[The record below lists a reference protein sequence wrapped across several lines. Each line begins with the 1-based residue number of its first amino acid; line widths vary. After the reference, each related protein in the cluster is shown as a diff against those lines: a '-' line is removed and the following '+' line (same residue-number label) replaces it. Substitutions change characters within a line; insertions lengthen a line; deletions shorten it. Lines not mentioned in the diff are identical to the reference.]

1 MSNPAS
7 SLSFYVDLD
16 AGLLDDRLDALYKA
30 LKADGEIFQAS
41 EVAKRALGVVEDPR
55 LRSTWLSRRDQRSD
69 ELQMFDTGWLP
80 DRLLPGAETQSV
92 REDVVLGMF
101 KSSLP
106 HSIAGYTIRTQ
117 KTLEAQKAAG
127 FEVVPCT
134 PIGFGDEAVEV
145 VGTVEY
151 RRLDP
156 TTSGSDWNR
165 SETLERNASALLH
178 VAKEV
183 KPALVHAASGFYGP
197 DMGLVALAVAKSIQR
212 PFVYELRGMLP
223 ETWSY
228 HGAGLKVHRQA
239 SWLRWSQELR
249 LAHDASAVVVIGE
262 HLKAQLVAGGTDPA
276 KVFVVPNGVDTK
288 VFRPFAAV
296 TNPPGI
302 GLDDS
307 LPTVGYISNLGEREG
322 HSVLVDAVALLRERG
337 LPVNCLLVGDGPTM
351 SAIRQQVHE
360 KNVESLV
367 RLTGTVP
374 HDEVMKYYSALDVFV
389 VPRLDD
395 RAARYTTPLKPYEA
409 MAMKIP
415 LVVSDLP
422 ALKEIVGDEE
432 RGTTFYCGSASSL
445 ADAISRVLE
454 EGSASRSRA
463 EAAFRWV
470 AEERTWEH
478 NARRYRDAFDFALT
492 SSTRQ
497 TPGSPI
503 AAP

>member
-16 AGLLDDRLDALYKA
+16 AGLLDDRLDVIYREF
-30 LKADGEIFQAS
+30 KADGEIYQAS
-41 EVAKRALGVVEDPR
+41 EVVNRALEITEDPDAR
-55 LRSTWLSRRDQRSD
+55 ALWIGRRDQRLD
-69 ELQMFDTGWLP
+69 ELLMFDTGWLP
-80 DRLLPGAETQSV
+80 DRLLPGSEAWPF
-92 REDVVLGMF
+92 RADVVLGMF

-106 HSIAGYTIRTQ
+106 QSVAGYTIRTQ
-117 KTLEAQKAAG
+117 KTLEAQQSAG

-134 PIGFGDEAVEV
+134 PIGFGDQPVEV

-156 TTSGSDWNR
+156 TVSGSDWNR
-165 SETLERNASALLH
+165 SETLDRNASALLH
-178 VAKEV
+178 VAHAV
-183 KPALVHAASGFYGP
+183 QPALVHAASGFYGP

-228 HGAGLKVHRQA
+228 HGDGLKVHRQA

-249 LAHDASAVVVIGE
+249 LAQDASAVVVIGE
-262 HLKAQLVAGGTDPA
+262 HLKAQLVAGGTDPT
-276 KVFVVPNGVDTK
+276 KVFVVPNGVDTNA
-288 VFRPFAAV
+288 FRPFTIA
-296 TNPPGI
+296 TKPSQI
-302 GLDDS
+302 GMDDS
-307 LPTVGYISNLGEREG
+307 FPTVGYISNLGEREG
-322 HSVLVDAVALLRERG
+322 HSTLVDAIALLRDRG
-337 LPVNCLLVGDGPTM
+337 RSVNCLIVGDGPMM
-351 SAIRQQVHE
+351 SEIQQQVNA
-360 KNVESLV
+360 KQVESLV
-367 RLTGTVP
+367 RLTGLVP

-422 ALKEIVGDEE
+422 ALKEIVGEEE

-445 ADAISRVLE
+445 AEAIQATLSDVERTNRRVD
-454 EGSASRSRA
+454 RA
-463 EAAFRWV
+463 FEWV
-470 AEERTWEH
+470 ARERRWSD
-478 NARRYRDAFDFALT
+478 NARRYREAFTFA
-492 SSTRQ
+492 SESFEARW
-497 TPGSPI
+497 SPKVET
-503 AAP
+503 